1 MAQTRFPFYLPPPRF
16 LSSFLPF
23 FFPSLPLSLSLSL
36 SITSPSVL
44 LQRSS
49 FFLAYSVFLSLF
61 FIFLP
66 FSFLWTPSSRFAE
79 ELAHATGKN
88 NANKRGWQDWLVCVD
103 NWHFVNS
110 FYPNVDFLASLFS
123 NKILVS
129 MIMVRGNARIDIDVF
144 LIFTSNMLLN
154 RHCDSDTV

>member
-23 FFPSLPLSLSLSL
+23 FFPSLSVSLSLSL
-36 SITSPSVL
+36 SIASPSVS
-44 LQRSS
+44 LQRLS

-61 FIFLP
+61 LIFFP
-66 FSFLWTPSSRFAE
+66 FSLLWTPSSRFAE

-129 MIMVRGNARIDIDVF
+129 MITVRERAVESILFVSF
-144 LIFTSNMLLN
+144 LYRMRL
-154 RHCDSDTV
+154 